1 MRHALLTTILL
12 AALLAPL
19 ACFAAADDDD
29 DEEMDAMVQMMQNAE
44 GIPQAN
50 LGEEDNGWYFERK
63 DGVCSMYSF
72 NDPLVIQADPSNPL
86 GTQLQFRMIDSLVP
100 EENGA
105 QVPMILAMRDSA
117 DDEFQGGEATLV
129 ASRESKTYGYLMVVP
144 LDQLVAR
151 YPDGFQAVL
160 LDKDQKR
167 IMQSDTLGSRKHLA
181 SLQACS
187 KGG

>member
-1 MRHALLTTILL
+1 MRHALLTTTLL
-12 AALLAPL
+12 AALLVPL

-29 DEEMDAMVQMMQNAE
+29 DEEMDAMVQMMQNPE

-50 LGEEDNGWYFERK
+50 LGEEDNGWYFARK

-105 QVPMILAMRDSA
+105 QVPMILAMRD
-117 DDEFQGGEATLV
+117 
-129 ASRESKTYGYLMVVP
+129 
-144 LDQLVAR
+144 
-151 YPDGFQAVL
+151 
-160 LDKDQKR
+160 KR
-167 IMQSDTLGSRKHLA
+167 RR
-181 SLQACS
+181 
-187 KGG
+187 